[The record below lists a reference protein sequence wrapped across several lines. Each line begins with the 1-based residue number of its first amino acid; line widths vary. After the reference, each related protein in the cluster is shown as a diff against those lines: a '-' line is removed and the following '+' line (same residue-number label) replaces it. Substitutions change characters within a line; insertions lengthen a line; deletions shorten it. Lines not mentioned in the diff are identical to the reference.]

1 MSFCY
6 EFAVSLFCAI
16 FTHSFVLFF
25 MQYDVFISY
34 SRKDTATADRIAAA
48 FDRAGISY
56 FIDRQGI
63 GGGFEFPVVLAE
75 AILSSRIVLFLGSKN
90 SYESKFTNAELTF
103 AFNEKQKN
111 SILPYII
118 DGSTM
123 PPALRFVFSSINWR
137 TLESHPIEP
146 ALVEDVLHLLG
157 RERRDGKAEAER
169 RAREQAEQE
178 RVAREQAEA
187 ERRAKEQAARER
199 KEREERA
206 AREKAE
212 RERIAREKVEAERRA
227 KEQAE
232 RERKE
237 REERAAQEKAERE
250 CKEREEQQF
259 RLNGRGRF
267 GTFCVGDY
275 YDDGQKE
282 GVVFEVDSTGRHG
295 KIVSLQETTAVWA
308 ADKNFGS
315 WLRSDNPCKQWLG
328 LKDREDGRRNL
339 QRIMQLDNWEKR
351 YPAFGVCVGMG
362 TEWYLP
368 AVDELKRLAES
379 SVYDAVNFTLS
390 EKRGRRLLAGRE
402 YWYWSSTESDDAT
415 SGYLCAQ
422 CVRMITSDVVDDFA
436 YNSGYVRAV
445 AAF

>member
-1 MSFCY
+1 
-6 EFAVSLFCAI
+6 
-16 FTHSFVLFF
+16 

-146 ALVEDVLHLLG
+146 ALVEEVLHLLG
-157 RERRDGKAEAER
+157 RERRDGKTEVER

-178 RVAREQAEA
+178 RVACEQA
-187 ERRAKEQAARER
+187 
-199 KEREERA
+199 
-206 AREKAE
+206 
-212 RERIAREKVEAERRA
+212 EAERRA

-250 CKEREEQQF
+250 RIAREKAEAERRAKEQAERERKEREEQQF

-328 LKDREDGRRNL
+328 LKDREDGRRTL

>member
-1 MSFCY
+1 
-6 EFAVSLFCAI
+6 
-16 FTHSFVLFF
+16 

-146 ALVEDVLHLLG
+146 ALVEEVLHLLG
-157 RERRDGKAEAER
+157 RERRDGKTEVER

-178 RVAREQAEA
+178 RVACEQAEA
-187 ERRAKEQAARER
+187 ERRAKEQAERER

-212 RERIAREKVEAERRA
+212 RERIAREKAEAERRA

-232 RERKE
+232 RER
-237 REERAAQEKAERE
+237 
-250 CKEREEQQF
+250 KEREEQQF

-328 LKDREDGRRNL
+328 LKDREDGRRTL

>member
-16 FTHSFVLFF
+16 FTHSFVLFV

-187 ERRAKEQAARER
+187 ERRAKEQAERER

-232 RERKE
+232 RER
-237 REERAAQEKAERE
+237 
-250 CKEREEQQF
+250 KEREEQQF

-339 QRIMQLDNWEKR
+339 QRIMQLDNWGKR

>member
-103 AFNEKQKN
+103 AFNEKPKN

-169 RAREQAEQE
+169 RVREQAEQE
-178 RVAREQAEA
+178 RVAREQAE
-187 ERRAKEQAARER
+187 RER

-232 RERKE
+232 RER
-237 REERAAQEKAERE
+237 
-250 CKEREEQQF
+250 KEREEQQF

-351 YPAFGVCVGMG
+351 YPALGVCVGMG

>member
-1 MSFCY
+1 
-6 EFAVSLFCAI
+6 
-16 FTHSFVLFF
+16 

-34 SRKDTATADRIAAA
+34 SRKDTAMADRITAA
-48 FDRAGISY
+48 FDRAGIRY

-75 AILSSRIVLFLGSKN
+75 AILESQVILFLGSKN

-103 AFNEKQKN
+103 AFNEKPKN

-146 ALVEDVLHLLG
+146 ALVDDVLNMLG
-157 RERRDGKAEAER
+157 RERRDAQAEAERAAREQSEKERQARERAEAER
-169 RAREQAEQE
+169 RTKEQAE
-178 RVAREQAEA
+178 RD
-187 ERRAKEQAARER
+187 R

-206 AREKAE
+206 VREKTERERLAKEAAEAERLAREKATEE
-212 RERIAREKVEAERRA
+212 RLAREKQER
-227 KEQAE
+227 
-232 RERKE
+232 
-237 REERAAQEKAERE
+237 
-250 CKEREEQQF
+250 QF
-259 RLNGRGRF
+259 RLNGRGHF
-267 GTFCVGDY
+267 GMFRVGDY

-282 GVVFEVDSTGRHG
+282 GVVFEVDSTGHHG
-295 KIVSLQETTAVWA
+295 KIVSLQETTKVWA

-315 WLRSDNPCKQWLG
+315 LFRSDNPCKQWLG

-339 QRIMQLDNWEKR
+339 QRIMQVDNWKKR
-351 YPAFGVCVGMG
+351 YPAIGFCAEMG

-368 AVDELKRLAES
+368 AVAELKQLAES
-379 SVYDAVNFTLS
+379 AIYDAVNSTLS
-390 EKRGRRLLAGRE
+390 EKRGQRLLAGRDF
-402 YWYWSSTESDDAT
+402 WYWSSTEGDDAT
-415 SGYLCAQ
+415 SGYLCVQ
-422 CVRMITSDVVDDFA
+422 CVRMIVGNVDDDFA

-445 AAF
+445 ATF

>member
-1 MSFCY
+1 
-6 EFAVSLFCAI
+6 
-16 FTHSFVLFF
+16 

-63 GGGFEFPVVLAE
+63 SGGFEFPVVLAE
-75 AILSSRIVLFLGSKN
+75 AILASRIVLFLGSEN

-103 AFNEKQKN
+103 AFNEKPKN

-187 ERRAKEQAARER
+187 ERRAKEQAERER
-199 KEREERA
+199 KEHEERA
-206 AREKAE
+206 AQEKAE
-212 RERIAREKVEAERRA
+212 RERIAREKAEAERRA

-232 RERKE
+232 RER
-237 REERAAQEKAERE
+237 
-250 CKEREEQQF
+250 KEREEQQF

-328 LKDREDGRRNL
+328 LKYREDGRRNL

-351 YPAFGVCVGMG
+351 YPAFGFCVGMG

-422 CVRMITSDVVDDFA
+422 CVRMIASNVVDDFA

>member
-1 MSFCY
+1 
-6 EFAVSLFCAI
+6 
-16 FTHSFVLFF
+16 

-63 GGGFEFPVVLAE
+63 SGGFEFPVVLAE
-75 AILSSRIVLFLGSKN
+75 AILASRIVLFLGSEN

-103 AFNEKQKN
+103 AFNEKPKN

-187 ERRAKEQAARER
+187 ERRAKEQAERER

-237 REERAAQEKAERE
+237 H
-250 CKEREEQQF
+250 EEQQF